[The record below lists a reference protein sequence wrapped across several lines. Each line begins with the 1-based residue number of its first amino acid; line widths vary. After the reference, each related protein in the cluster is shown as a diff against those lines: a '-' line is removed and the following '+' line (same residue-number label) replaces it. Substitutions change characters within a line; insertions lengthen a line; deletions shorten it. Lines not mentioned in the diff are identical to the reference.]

1 MRASTFAH
9 KTKQQGAAFI
19 VMMVILVLG
28 ITSYFVSGLNGT
40 SLRNARNEKTAE
52 ALVAARE
59 ALMGYAIKNDKR
71 PGSLPCPDTTNDGT
85 AEGSCSGSNLI
96 GRIPWKTLGIPDHR
110 DGYNET
116 LWYTLAPSFRNTG
129 TSLYSDSTAELSLSG
144 TSDVAAIVF
153 SAGPALANQQRDTN
167 NATCPLDGIS
177 RPANLC
183 ASNYLEGENQDND
196 YVFSRA
202 SETDTFNDASLELKA
217 EPLLSLVEQRIARQ
231 VLTCLNDYAASNPW
245 GRFPW
250 STQLDG
256 GSSPNYDDN
265 SDERFGRLP
274 DDLGE
279 TKNDSI
285 DTMPD
290 IWPSSSDACNGI
302 FSTTSGWWDNT
313 KWKELVFYSVASRY
327 KPNDYLPSSPC
338 STTCLAVTPP
348 SVNYDKKIVV
358 IVAGKKLSGQSR
370 TSDLDKATPSNYL
383 EGNNATADSTKLFEQ
398 SLRSSTFNDTVVFQ

>member
-9 KTKQQGAAFI
+9 KSKQQGAAFI

-28 ITSYFVSGLNGT
+28 ITTYFVSGLNGV
-40 SLRNARNEKTAE
+40 SLRNARNEKTAD
-52 ALVAARE
+52 ALAAARD
-59 ALMGYAIKNDKR
+59 ALMGYAIKHDKR

-85 AEGSCSGSNLI
+85 AEGSCSGANLI
-96 GRIPWKTLGIPDHR
+96 GRIPWKTLGIPDQR

-116 LWYTLAPSFRNTG
+116 LWYTLAPSFRNT
-129 TSLYSDSTAELSLSG
+129 TPSPYSDTTAELSLSG

-153 SAGPALANQQRDTN
+153 SAGPTLANQQRDTN
-167 NATCPLDGIS
+167 TATCPLDNVS
-177 RPANLC
+177 RPANRC

-202 SETDTFNDASLELKA
+202 PETDTFNDASLELKA
-217 EPLLSLVEQRIARQ
+217 ESLLSLVEQRIARQ

-256 GSSPNYDDN
+256 GNPPNYVDK

-279 TKNDSI
+279 TKNDSN

-302 FSTTSGWWDNT
+302 FLTTSGWWDNT
-313 KWKELVFYSVASRY
+313 KWKELVFYSVANRY
-327 KPNDYLPSSPC
+327 KPNDYPPSSPC

-348 SVNYDKKIVV
+348 SANYDKKIVV
-358 IVAGKKLSGQSR
+358 VVAGKKLPGQNRS
-370 TSDLDKATPSNYL
+370 SDSDKANPSNYL

-398 SLRSSTFNDTVVFQ
+398 SPRSATFNDTVVFQ